1 MRQIVPEHVVARAA
15 EYADGTRTPVEPDN
29 AATVVLLRDGD
40 AGPEAYLLKRQ
51 ASMAFAAGMAVFP
64 GGGVDAGDGQAD
76 ATTWIGPTPAQW
88 AERLETTEDLA
99 RALVFAAARETFEE
113 TGVLLAGRDAGDLI
127 ADTHESGV
135 ERERER
141 VVNKEISF
149 ADFLRSRGLHLR
161 TDLLHGWAGWLTPVF
176 QPRRYRT
183 WIFVA
188 RMPADQHARDVSTE
202 AHSVTWLPLMEVVAQ
217 VESGELMMMPP
228 TYLTCLEMGQ
238 HDTVDGVLAA
248 AARRKVGMFTPAV
261 IEYGDA
267 FTLSAPSEVEA
278 LLEAR
283 P

>member
-161 TDLLHGWAGWLTPVF
+161 TDLLHGWAGW
-176 QPRRYRT
+176 
-183 WIFVA
+183 FVA